1 MKLLHNIL
9 QMVIILL
16 KLLYNTIYRKY
27 NLKIFIMNIWSFLMM
42 KNRKNFFLFLNLALV
57 FTLVGMI
64 VSFFIF
70 RLERIGLG
78 ATTYEAHAQS
88 VIPEDASDNLKGAI
102 LVQNAIREVTSG
114 NMAAVVNISTESK
127 VETPQNNMYQEFF
140 GEDLFK
146 RFFGEQQPQEQKRS
160 SLGSGFIVDK
170 DGYVLSNYHVVKGAT
185 KIMVRLYNDD
195 KEYPAEL
202 IGFDEMYDLALLK
215 IEGSKGQTFPSVR
228 LGDSDNVSAGDFGI
242 AIGNPFG
249 LNNTV
254 TFGIIS
260 SEGRSDIGS
269 GIQNF
274 IQVDTAINPGNS
286 GGPLFNIYG
295 EVIGVNT
302 MIYSTGGGNI
312 GIGFATPINIA
323 KRAIPQLRTD
333 GKITRGYLGIYPQD
347 IDSNL
352 AEGIGVEPFSGVYV
366 SEVVEDSPAEK
377 AGLNDGDIITD
388 IEGQKITRASQ
399 VFNTIAMT
407 DVGKTITIKY
417 IRDGKERSTKVKIEE
432 RIDEPASSSPNRVQS
447 KPTSSNWLGMGV
459 SPISEEISR
468 AYNLRDNESGVVV
481 TSVARNSKAATA
493 GIRDG
498 DIIKG
503 INGKM
508 ITDIKSFEDVLSK
521 SSNDD
526 AFTITLKRSKM
537 TLVVNIK

>member
-1 MKLLHNIL
+1 MI
-9 QMVIILL
+9 
-16 KLLYNTIYRKY
+16 
-27 NLKIFIMNIWSFLMM
+27 
-42 KNRKNFFLFLNLALV
+42 KNKKNFFLFLNLALM

-70 RLERIGLG
+70 RLERTAFGG
-78 ATTYEAHAQS
+78 STYQAHAQTIS
-88 VIPEDASDNLKGAI
+88 TVPENASDNLKGAI
-102 LVQNAIREVTSG
+102 LVQNAIREVTSS
-114 NMAAVVNISTESK
+114 NMEAVVNISTES
-127 VETPQNNMYQEFF
+127 VVSSRNNSNNMYQEFF
-140 GEDLFK
+140 GEELFR
-146 RFFGEQQPQEQKRS
+146 RFFGEQTPRERTRN

-170 DGYVLSNYHVVKGAT
+170 DGYVLSNYHVVKDAT
-185 KIMVRLYNDD
+185 KIVVRLYNDD
-195 KEYPAEL
+195 KEYVAEL
-202 IGFDEMYDLALLK
+202 IGFDEAYDLALLK
-215 IEGSKGQTFPSVR
+215 IEGSKEFPSVV

-269 GIQNF
+269 GIQSF

-323 KRAIPQLRTD
+323 KKAIPQLRTE

-347 IDSNL
+347 IDNNL
-352 AEGIGVEPFSGVYV
+352 AEGVGVEAFSGVYV
-366 SEVVEDSPAEK
+366 SEVVASSPAEK
-377 AGLNDGDIITD
+377 AGLEDGDII
-388 IEGQKITRASQ
+388 IEIDGQKITRASQ
-399 VFNTIAMT
+399 VFNLIAMT

-432 RIDEPASSSPNRVQS
+432 RVEEQSQPSNSTPN
-447 KPTSSNWLGMGV
+447 KATSSDWLGMSV
-459 SPISEEISR
+459 APITDEVAKSLS
-468 AYNLRDNESGVVV
+468 LRDNESGVVV
-481 TSVARNSKAATA
+481 SSVARNSKAAMA
-493 GIRDG
+493 GIREG

-503 INGKM
+503 INGKNINDM
-508 ITDIKSFEDVLSK
+508 KAFESAI
-521 SSNDD
+521 SRANNDD
-526 AFTITLKRSKM
+526 SFTVTLKRSKM
-537 TLVVNIK
+537 TYVININ

>member
-1 MKLLHNIL
+1 M
-9 QMVIILL
+9 
-16 KLLYNTIYRKY
+16 
-27 NLKIFIMNIWSFLMM
+27 WSFLMI

-78 ATTYEAHAQS
+78 GSTYEAHAQS
-88 VIPEDASDNLKGAI
+88 AVPEGASDNLKGAI
-102 LVQNAIREVTSG
+102 LVQNAIREVTSS
-114 NMAAVVNISTESK
+114 NMAAVVNISTEST
-127 VETPQNNMYQEFF
+127 VTSQQNNMYQEFF

-146 RFFGEQQPQEQKRS
+146 RFFGEQQPREQKRS

-170 DGYVLSNYHVVKGAT
+170 EGYVLSNYHVVKGAT
-185 KIMVRLYNDD
+185 KIMVRLYNED

-202 IGFDEMYDLALLK
+202 IGFDEAYDLALLK
-215 IEGSKGQTFPSVR
+215 IEGSKGQTFPSVI

-260 SEGRSDIGS
+260 SEGRSDIGT

-323 KRAIPQLRTD
+323 KKAIPQLRSE

-352 AEGIGVEPFSGVYV
+352 AEGIGVEQFSGVYV
-366 SEVVEDSPAEK
+366 SEVVGDSPAEK
-377 AGLNDGDIITD
+377 AGLQDGDIITEID
-388 IEGQKITRASQ
+388 GQRVTRASQ

-407 DVGKTITIKY
+407 EVGKTITIKY

-432 RIDEPASSSPNRVQS
+432 RVDEQTDASSNTRPTR
-447 KPTSSNWLGMGV
+447 PTSSNWLGMSV
-459 SPISEEISR
+459 SPITEEVSR
-468 AYNLRDNESGVVV
+468 AYSLRDNESGVVV
-481 TSVARNSKAATA
+481 IGVTRSSKAAMA
-493 GIRDG
+493 GIREG
-498 DIIKG
+498 DVIKG
-503 INGKM
+503 VNGKTIADM
-508 ITDIKSFEDVLSK
+508 KAFEDMLSK
-521 SSNDD
+521 ASDDSS
-526 AFTITLKRSKM
+526 FTITIKRSKM
-537 TLVVNIK
+537 TLVVNIN

>member
-1 MKLLHNIL
+1 M
-9 QMVIILL
+9 II
-16 KLLYNTIYRKY
+16 
-27 NLKIFIMNIWSFLMM
+27 
-42 KNRKNFFLFLNLALV
+42 KNKKNFFLFLNLALM

-70 RLERIGLG
+70 GLERSGFG
-78 ATTYEAHAQS
+78 GSTYQAHAQTVS
-88 VIPEDASDNLKGAI
+88 SPVPENASDNLKGAI

-114 NMAAVVNISTESK
+114 NMAAVVNISTESQ
-127 VETPQNNMYQEFF
+127 VSTSRQNNMYQEFF

-146 RFFGEQQPQEQKRS
+146 RFFGEQMPQEQTRS

-170 DGYVLSNYHVVKGAT
+170 EGYVLSNYHVVKGAS
-185 KIMVRLYNDD
+185 KIMVRLYNED

-202 IGFDEMYDLALLK
+202 IGFDETYDLALLK
-215 IEGSKGQTFPSVR
+215 IEGKGDFPSVV

-260 SEGRSDIGS
+260 SEGRSDIGT

-323 KRAIPQLRTD
+323 KKAIPQLRKD

-347 IDSNL
+347 IDDNL
-352 AEGIGVEPFSGVYV
+352 AEGIGVDAHSGVYV
-366 SEVVEDSPAEK
+366 SEVVPNSPADK
-377 AGLNDGDIITD
+377 AGLQDGDIITE
-388 IEGQKITRASQ
+388 IEGQAITRASQ
-399 VFNTIAMT
+399 VFNIIALT

-417 IRDGKERSTKVKIEE
+417 IRNGRERSAKVKIEE
-432 RIDEPASSSPNRVQS
+432 RVDDPIASSGTIPVAPN
-447 KPTSSNWLGMGV
+447 SSDWLGLGV
-459 SPISEEISR
+459 SPITEDIAKSLS
-468 AYNLRDNESGVVV
+468 LRSNESGVVV
-481 TSVARNSKAATA
+481 TSVSRNSKAAMA

-503 INGKM
+503 INGK
-508 ITDIKSFEDVLSK
+508 TVENIKDFESIIGSAK
-521 SSNDD
+521 EGSS
-526 AFTITLKRSKM
+526 FTITLKRSKM
-537 TLVVNIK
+537 TYVVNIN